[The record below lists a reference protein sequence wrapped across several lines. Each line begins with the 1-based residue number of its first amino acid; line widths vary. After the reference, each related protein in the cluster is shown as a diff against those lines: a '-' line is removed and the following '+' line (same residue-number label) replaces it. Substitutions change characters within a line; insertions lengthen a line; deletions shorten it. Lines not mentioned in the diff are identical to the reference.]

1 MIKVG
6 VVGASGYTGAE
17 LLRLLHN
24 HPEVGVTYLSANR
37 YAGQLVTSVYPHLT
51 GYEGR
56 TFSAFDLNE
65 ALKEAQFFFVAL
77 PHGKS
82 MEVTPALIEIGR
94 PVVDLSGDFR
104 LLDKSLYPK
113 WYGFEHRAPSLLGQ
127 AVYGLPELRK
137 EQIAKANFVANP
149 GCFPTS
155 VLLATAPL
163 LMEKRVLAKETI
175 YVTSLTGVSG
185 AGHQIR
191 EDTHFCFCDENV
203 SAYKVGGEHQH
214 LPEMEQEMNQLAGV
228 SFKLSFTPVLSP
240 FSRGIFTI
248 VYLKLKEEVSF
259 QDLLKSYKDFY
270 KDKPF
275 VKLAGESSPQM
286 KSVLGSNFCH
296 IGLKL
301 DRRNGCLTVLAALDN
316 LVKGASGQA
325 IQNMNLMMGLDESLA
340 LEGLGIYP

>member
-6 VVGASGYTGAE
+6 IVGASGYTGAE
-17 LLRLLHN
+17 LLRLLHS
-24 HPEVGVTYLSANR
+24 HPAVEVAYLSANR
-37 YAGQLVTSVYPHLT
+37 YAGQLVTSIYPHLT
-51 GYEGR
+51 SYEGR

-65 ALKEAQFFFVAL
+65 ALKEAHFFFLAL

-82 MEVTPALIEIGR
+82 MEVAPALVKAGR

-113 WYGFEHRAPSLLGQ
+113 WYGFEHRAPSLISK
-127 AVYGLPELRK
+127 AVYGLPELK
-137 EQIAKANFVANP
+137 KDEIVKANFVANP

-163 LMEKRVLAKETI
+163 LLEKRLLTEETI

-185 AGHQIR
+185 AGRQTR

-214 LPEMEQEMNQLAGV
+214 LPEMEQEMNQLIG
-228 SFKLSFTPVLSP
+228 SSLNLSFTPVLSP
-240 FSRGIFTI
+240 FSRGIFTVI
-248 VYLKLKEEVSF
+248 YLKVKKELSS
-259 QDLLKSYKDFY
+259 QDLLKVYRDFY
-270 KDKPF
+270 RDKPF
-275 VKLAGESSPQM
+275 VKLVGENSPQI

-296 IGLKL
+296 VGLKL
-301 DRRNGCLTVLAALDN
+301 DRRNGCLTVMATLDN
-316 LVKGASGQA
+316 LVKGAAGQA
-325 IQNMNLMMGLDESLA
+325 IQNMNLMMGLEECLA
-340 LEGLGIYP
+340 LESLGVYP

>member
-6 VVGASGYTGAE
+6 VIGASGYTGAE

-24 HPEVGVTYLSANR
+24 HPEVEVTYLSANR

-56 TFSAFDLNE
+56 TFTAFDLNG
-65 ALKEAQFFFVAL
+65 ALKEAQFFFLAL

-82 MEVTPALIEIGR
+82 MELTPALIEAGR

-104 LLDKSLYPK
+104 LLDDSLYPK
-113 WYGFEHRAPSLLGQ
+113 WYGFKHQAPSLLGQ
-127 AVYGLPELRK
+127 AVYGLPELK
-137 EQIAKANFVANP
+137 KDEIAKASFVANP

-163 LMEKRVLAKETI
+163 LLKKGVLAEEAVYI
-175 YVTSLTGVSG
+175 TSLTGVSG
-185 AGHQIR
+185 AGHQAR

-203 SAYKVGGEHQH
+203 LAYKVGGEHQH
-214 LPEMEQEMNQLAGV
+214 LPEMEQEMSQLAGAA
-228 SFKLSFTPVLSP
+228 FKLSFTPILSP

-248 VYLKLKEEVSF
+248 VYLRLKEEVSF
-259 QDLLKSYKDFY
+259 QDLMKSYGDFY
-270 KDKPF
+270 EDKPF
-275 VKLAGESSPQM
+275 VKLVGESSPQI

-296 IGLKL
+296 IGLKS

-316 LVKGASGQA
+316 LVKGAAGQA

-340 LEGLGIYP
+340 LENLGVYP